1 MQNESVSKREC
12 GTLLQDPRNM
22 GREVAIALEDME
34 VLLVILDE
42 YVEVGNNRLRRQ
54 REMRE
59 AILLRSF
66 V

>member
-1 MQNESVSKREC
+1 
-12 GTLLQDPRNM
+12 M